1 MAIILVCALRV
12 DFQHWSFNLT
22 MKCKYVHKV
31 QEKNLRTGGTILR
44 VDTFRKFV
52 EFLPRA

>member
-1 MAIILVCALRV
+1 MRVPLACALRV
-12 DFQHWSFNLT
+12 DFLFRSFNLT
-22 MKCKYVHKV
+22 MTCEYVLKV
-31 QEKNLRTGGTILR
+31 QEKNLQTGGTIR